1 MPVVRAAYLLVLGL
15 ECPSRL
21 RVFVVVA
28 SVGSVVIVGG
38 CVFLR
43 GLIFGV
49 SLCFRIGHGIGE
61 RSGWCRFERIDG
73 VLVV

>member
-1 MPVVRAAYLLVLGL
+1 M
-15 ECPSRL
+15 
-21 RVFVVVA
+21 VA
-28 SVGSVVIVGG
+28 SVGSVVVVGG